1 MTFGQSRSRA
11 KQRSKASAV
20 ESPRPFP
27 ERNQRPTPGLLLQRN
42 GEESLNQ
49 GLALKKVER

>member
-20 ESPRPFP
+20 ESLRPFP

-49 GLALKKVER
+49 GLALKKAER